1 MKLSKSIHELS
12 FVCFH
17 SQTCAGDILII
28 KPALYQIMTVCAEY
42 DSARAVRY
50 SYRAVC
56 RIHGEGVSDCPD
68 CCRAIGIILTFMFY
82 RLAVSV
88 YKVWEIELLPLLV
101 TYADSA
107 FRQWYN
113 MYITISKR
121 DLFLCEE
128 A

>member
-1 MKLSKSIHELS
+1 
-12 FVCFH
+12 
-17 SQTCAGDILII
+17 
-28 KPALYQIMTVCAEY
+28 
-42 DSARAVRY
+42 
-50 SYRAVC
+50 
-56 RIHGEGVSDCPD
+56 
-68 CCRAIGIILTFMFY
+68 MFY

-121 DLFLCEE
+121 DLLLCEE